1 MAGSYYLQFL
11 LQRIRCSVSVPTVFV
26 ICFPT
31 ASSLYISHK
40 TRANKLRLRA
50 SHLTRGE
57 IPQNCGYF
65 STQVAARIKYL
76 GSRANSDLFIA
87 VLASSFFRS
96 FLLSYVYFSFIFYIS
111 FLFLFYLP
119 TYLRICPFLS
129 YVLHPSIHPS
139 VRLSIHLSNLTSR
152 I

>member
-26 ICFPT
+26 ICFPA

-40 TRANKLRLRA
+40 TRTNKLRLRV

-65 STQVAARIKYL
+65 STQVATRINYL
-76 GSRANSDLFIA
+76 GSRANSDLFIS
-87 VLASSFFRS
+87 VLASLFFFVSFSFPTS
-96 FLLSYVYFSFIFYIS
+96 IFLLFST
-111 FLFLFYLP
+111 FLFYFYP
-119 TYLRICPFLS
+119 TYLLTYV
-129 YVLHPSIHPS
+129 YVLFHLMFSIHRSILPS
-139 VRLSIHLSNLTSR
+139 VSPYTCLI
-152 I
+152 

>member
-1 MAGSYYLQFL
+1 MAGSYYLQLL

-40 TRANKLRLRA
+40 TRTNKLRLRA

-65 STQVAARIKYL
+65 STQVATRVKYL
-76 GSRANSDLFIA
+76 GSWANSDLFLS
-87 VLASSFFRS
+87 VLASFF
-96 FLLSYVYFSFIFYIS
+96 FSFISPFLRPFFFYFLDS
-111 FLFLFYLP
+111 FFYFYP
-119 TYLRICPFLS
+119 TYLRTYV
-129 YVLHPSIHPS
+129 YVLFYLTFSIHRSIRPS
-139 VRLSIHLSNLTSR
+139 VSPYTCLT
-152 I
+152 